1 MKADIGVIG
10 LGVMGRALAQNLERN
25 GLAVALFNRTHSKAV
40 RLQEE
45 NRGKR
50 FIAVATLKEL
60 AEVLSRPRKILLM
73 VPAGKSVDQMIQGV
87 SGGLEAD
94 DILIDGG
101 NSHYT
106 DTERRIL
113 ETAGRGPRFVG
124 MGISGGEEGALYGPS
139 LMPGGDPESYGVLQ
153 PILEKIAARSDS
165 GPCVTYVGNRG
176 AGHFVKMVHNG
187 IEYGIMQL
195 IAETYDLLRNGLGL
209 DGPALEDL
217 FGGWNRGDLQS
228 YLIEIT
234 AKIINFPDDLGDG
247 LLIDRILDLAGQKGT
262 GAWTTVA
269 AGELGLPVPTITSA
283 VEARGLSALREERLR
298 AGAIYTMP
306 DREIAADDETL
317 VQAIHDALYVAILC
331 AYSQGFALIRAAS
344 DRFEYGIDM
353 KEVARIWK
361 GGCIIRAVL
370 LDSIMEA
377 FGADPSL
384 PNLLLA
390 EPFHRPV
397 AARIPAWER
406 VVRLAVDR
414 QIPVPAF
421 SASLA
426 YFQGYRSKRGTA
438 YLIQA
443 QRDFFGAHTYQRI
456 DREGAFHTDWERKGK
471 D

>member
-1 MKADIGVIG
+1 
-10 LGVMGRALAQNLERN
+10 
-25 GLAVALFNRTHSKAV
+25 
-40 RLQEE
+40 
-45 NRGKR
+45 
-50 FIAVATLKEL
+50 
-60 AEVLSRPRKILLM
+60 
-73 VPAGKSVDQMIQGV
+73 
-87 SGGLEAD
+87 
-94 DILIDGG
+94 
-101 NSHYT
+101 
-106 DTERRIL
+106 
-113 ETAGRGPRFVG
+113 
-124 MGISGGEEGALYGPS
+124 
-139 LMPGGDPESYGVLQ
+139 
-153 PILEKIAARSDS
+153 
-165 GPCVTYVGNRG
+165 
-176 AGHFVKMVHNG
+176 
-187 IEYGIMQL
+187 
-195 IAETYDLLRNGLGL
+195 
-209 DGPALEDL
+209 
-217 FGGWNRGDLQS
+217 
-228 YLIEIT
+228 
-234 AKIINFPDDLGDG
+234 
-247 LLIDRILDLAGQKGT
+247 
-262 GAWTTVA
+262 
-269 AGELGLPVPTITSA
+269 
-283 VEARGLSALREERLR
+283 EERLR

-344 DRFEYGIDM
+344 DRFEYGVDM